1 MYKGLIRR
9 CKIMILSS
17 SIFVLLIGVA
27 MLFFPGGNLV
37 DKTSL
42 HYNFFFNS
50 LSDLGNSITITG
62 KDNTGS
68 KILYI
73 TAFGSLGLVMIY
85 FSKIWWG
92 MGTDVINMKVIGY
105 VSKIFLIISGLGF
118 IGIAFTPVSAF
129 FEIHMIYFEIMLFAY
144 SVWIILI
151 MIIQNSNDKLRK
163 LFMTNFF
170 NLLIMIVY
178 ILIMLNYD
186 KPKNEDDFQ
195 FYAFSQMI
203 AILSI
208 VVNLFIQS
216 VGLMHFLKT
225 TDYRRSGIRDFY
237 V

>member
-1 MYKGLIRR
+1 
-9 CKIMILSS
+9 MILSS

-129 FEIHMIYFEIMLFAY
+129 FEIHSLYFNNAEL
-144 SVWIILI
+144 
-151 MIIQNSNDKLRK
+151 
-163 LFMTNFF
+163 
-170 NLLIMIVY
+170 
-178 ILIMLNYD
+178 
-186 KPKNEDDFQ
+186 
-195 FYAFSQMI
+195 
-203 AILSI
+203 
-208 VVNLFIQS
+208 
-216 VGLMHFLKT
+216 
-225 TDYRRSGIRDFY
+225 
-237 V
+237 